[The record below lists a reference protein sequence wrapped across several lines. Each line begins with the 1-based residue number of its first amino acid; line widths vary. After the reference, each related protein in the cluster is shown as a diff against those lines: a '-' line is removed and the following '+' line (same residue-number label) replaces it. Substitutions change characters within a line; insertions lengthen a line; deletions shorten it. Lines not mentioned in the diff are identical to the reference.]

1 MKIKIARDELLTGL
15 QRVQGIVEKRN
26 TMPVLSNILLETKQ
40 DGVGLVA
47 TDLEAP
53 QSPRGCRSSP
63 SRTARALARRRT
75 TRVFAPGSSLG
86 EHELTQLLYYVFGCH
101 GYLEV
106 ADGEVTFTT
115 QENNWVQIQAG
126 RSQFKIVGMA
136 ASEFPALPT
145 IEREGR
151 VAIPGSGLASLL
163 RKTLFAVGDNDARY
177 ILNGLLIT
185 LLSSEK
191 KITMKLVGTDGHR
204 LAIAESEL
212 ANAGTD
218 LPKEVKAII
227 PRKAAQEMRRLLEE
241 EEGEPLLGFTKN
253 LVTFQKSGLYLTSR
267 VMEGTYPNYQQVIP
281 KESAKKA
288 VIERAAMEGALRRV
302 AVLSKDKTNAVKLML
317 QAGTLTLHTSNPDL
331 GEATEEVPAQYRGE
345 SLTTGFNARY
355 ILDALAVMDGE
366 AVTIEINSPL
376 SPCLM
381 KSDGD
386 PGFLCVVM
394 PMKI

>member
-40 DGVGLVA
+40 DGIELVA
-47 TDLEAP
+47 TDLEIGV
-53 QSPRGCRSSP
+53 RGHYKADVQQAGSVSL
-63 SRTARALARRRT
+63 SARKLY
-75 TRVFAPGSSLG
+75 
-86 EHELTQLLYYVFGCH
+86 ELLK
-101 GYLEV
+101 EV
-106 ADGEVTFTT
+106 AACEITITT

-126 RSQFKIVGMA
+126 RSQFKIVGIA

-151 VAIPGSGLASLL
+151 VAIPGSGLSSLI

-185 LLSSEK
+185 LHSSDK
-191 KITMKLVGTDGHR
+191 KVTMKLVGTDGHR
-204 LAIAESEL
+204 LAVAESDL
-212 ANAGTD
+212 TQSAGTD
-218 LPKEVKAII
+218 LPKEIKAII
-227 PRKAAQEMRRLLEE
+227 PRKAAQEIRRLLEE

-253 LVTFQKSGLYLTSR
+253 LVTFQKSGLFLTSR

-288 VIERAAMEGALRRV
+288 AIERTALESALRRV
-302 AVLSKDKTNAVKLML
+302 AVLSKDKTNAVKVIL
-317 QAGTLTLHTSNPDL
+317 QNGSITLHTSSPDV
-331 GEATEEVPAQYRGE
+331 GEATEDLPAQYRGE

-355 ILDALAVMDGE
+355 LLDALAVMDGDT
-366 AVTIEINSPL
+366 VNLEISSPL
-376 SPCLM
+376 SPCVL

>member
-26 TMPVLSNILLETKQ
+26 TMPILSNILLETKQ
-40 DGVGLVA
+40 DGIELVA
-47 TDLEAP
+47 TDLEIGV
-53 QSPRGCRSSP
+53 RGHYKADVQQAGSVSL
-63 SRTARALARRRT
+63 SARKLY
-75 TRVFAPGSSLG
+75 
-86 EHELTQLLYYVFGCH
+86 ELLK
-101 GYLEV
+101 EV
-106 ADGEVTFTT
+106 AAGEITITT

-126 RSQFKIVGMA
+126 RSQFKIVGIA

-151 VAIPGSGLASLL
+151 VAIPGSGLASLI

-185 LLSSEK
+185 LHSSDK
-191 KITMKLVGTDGHR
+191 KVTMKLVGTDGHR
-204 LAIAESEL
+204 LAVAESDVTQS
-212 ANAGTD
+212 AGTD
-218 LPKEVKAII
+218 LPKEIKAII
-227 PRKAAQEMRRLLEE
+227 PRKAAQEIRRLLEE

-253 LVTFQKSGLYLTSR
+253 LVTFQKSGLFLTSR

-281 KESAKKA
+281 KESAKKVA
-288 VIERAAMEGALRRV
+288 IERTALESALRRV
-302 AVLSKDKTNAVKLML
+302 AVLSKDKTNAVKVIL
-317 QAGTLTLHTSNPDL
+317 QNGSITLHTSSPDV
-331 GEATEEVPAQYRGE
+331 GEATEDLPAQYRGE

-355 ILDALAVMDGE
+355 LLDALAVMEGDT
-366 AVTIEINSPL
+366 VNLEISSPL
-376 SPCLM
+376 SPCVL

>member
-1 MKIKIARDELLTGL
+1 MKIKITRDELLTGL

-26 TMPVLSNILLETKQ
+26 TMPILSNILLETKQ
-40 DGVGLVA
+40 DGIELVA
-47 TDLEAP
+47 TDLEIGV
-53 QSPRGCRSSP
+53 RGHYKADVQQAGSVSL
-63 SRTARALARRRT
+63 SARKLY
-75 TRVFAPGSSLG
+75 
-86 EHELTQLLYYVFGCH
+86 ELLK
-101 GYLEV
+101 EV
-106 ADGEVTFTT
+106 AAGEITITT

-126 RSQFKIVGMA
+126 RSQFKIVGIA

-151 VAIPGSGLASLL
+151 VAIPGSGLASLI

-185 LLSSEK
+185 LHSSDK
-191 KITMKLVGTDGHR
+191 KVTMKLVGTDGHR
-204 LAIAESEL
+204 LAVAESDVTQS
-212 ANAGTD
+212 AGTD
-218 LPKEVKAII
+218 LPKEIKAII
-227 PRKAAQEMRRLLEE
+227 PRKAAQEIRRLLEE

-253 LVTFQKSGLYLTSR
+253 LVTFQKSGLFLTSR

-281 KESAKKA
+281 KESAKKVA
-288 VIERAAMEGALRRV
+288 IERTALESALRRV
-302 AVLSKDKTNAVKLML
+302 AVLSKDKTNAVKVIL
-317 QAGTLTLHTSNPDL
+317 QNGSITLHTSSPDV
-331 GEATEEVPAQYRGE
+331 GEATEDLPAQYRGE

-355 ILDALAVMDGE
+355 LLDALAVMDGDT
-366 AVTIEINSPL
+366 VNLEISSPL
-376 SPCLM
+376 SPCVL